1 MAFQGDQSGA
11 EETKETTAERRQRRM
26 KEKLERA
33 KLRKKA
39 LFDMEY
45 DDKGDGEKKTY
56 FEEWKAEMEVQA
68 KVRNSFSTP
77 FLTCMFALLLY
88 CS

>member
-1 MAFQGDQSGA
+1 
-11 EETKETTAERRQRRM
+11 M

-56 FEEWKAEMEVQA
+56 FEEWKAELEVQA
-68 KVRNSFSTP
+68 KVGCGFSKQIL
-77 FLTCMFALLLY
+77 FKYLFMLSVLHI
-88 CS
+88 CSAVTVYLFM